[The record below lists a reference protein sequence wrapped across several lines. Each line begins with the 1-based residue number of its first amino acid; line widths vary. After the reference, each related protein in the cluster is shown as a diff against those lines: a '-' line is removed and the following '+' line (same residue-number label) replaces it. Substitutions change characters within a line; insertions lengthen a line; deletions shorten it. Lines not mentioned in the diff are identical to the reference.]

1 MRLQQKFLMSG
12 EHIFLMH
19 EQFVAV
25 LLGGVGSGGC
35 CVWLL
40 VRPIVEWTTVFVCS
54 RTRGL
59 SLRRWC
65 RQSVKNLH
73 ERVAV
78 HLSKLFFFCCFFF
91 CPRCV
96 FISFTKYSIH
106 TDTQT
111 STHTCTIH
119 YCKYE
124 LFFSTDIWQEKSVLH
139 GADFLFRSLYCVTI
153 FCRPSNC
160 VGLPVLSLWVCLCA
174 LCSDAHTHS

>member
-1 MRLQQKFLMSG
+1 MRLQQKCLMSV
-12 EHIFLMH
+12 EHISWCTQQL
-19 EQFVAV
+19 VAV
-25 LLGGVGSGGC
+25 LLCGVGSGGC

-59 SLRRWC
+59 SQRRWC
-65 RQSVKNLH
+65 RPSVKNLH

-78 HLSKLFFFCCFFF
+78 HLSEVFFIF

-106 TDTQT
+106 TDIHT

-119 YCKYE
+119 DCKYE
-124 LFFSTDIWQEKSVLH
+124 LFFFYGYLPGEV
-139 GADFLFRSLYCVTI
+139 
-153 FCRPSNC
+153 CRLAPSSMEPI
-160 VGLPVLSLWVCLCA
+160 VFFGVFTV
-174 LCSDAHTHS
+174 